1 MDNYDN
7 EINEIIR
14 ENLIFRFAIELEYT
28 DNEDRKEEL
37 KNKLN
42 KIQFSDKIEQDDT
55 KIKLDDI
62 FSKIDEFTLKKQW
75 SKLSTAQKTERI
87 QHFISLKKLSDDKT
101 LLIIKTIDKLIK
113 NKKLKTSYI
122 EYNIE
127 LGQIDEI
134 NIPDLDI

>member
-28 DNEDRKEEL
+28 DDEYRKEEL

-55 KIKLDDI
+55 KTKLDDI

-75 SKLSTAQKTERI
+75 AKLSTTQKTERI
-87 QHFISLKKLSDDKT
+87 RHFISLKKLSDDKT

-122 EYNIE
+122 EYNVE